1 MESNSYKK
9 DLHHNFVQFLAWGC
23 DWAHHTSIDGGVP
36 TGDDP
41 GKRWRRGRGG
51 APAAARV
58 PAKLGAGKLNARP
71 WELEGD
77 LGKG

>member
-1 MESNSYKK
+1 MAVSLVGG
-9 DLHHNFVQFLAWGC
+9 DP
-23 DWAHHTSIDGGVP
+23 GVP
-36 TGDDP
+36 MSHSGAAGD
-41 GKRWRRGRGG
+41 GLGERRRRGRGG

-58 PAKLGAGKLNARP
+58 PAKLEAGEINAQP